1 LLPRVRARADGGLA
15 LEGEGFR
22 AELSADRRQARLE
35 GPVDPFP
42 VTAVVR
48 VLLADSLFSC
58 AGLLVHGCAVA
69 HQGKAALFTGVSGA
83 GKSTLGKWA
92 SQGGLTLLADELVAV
107 LPDGDGFS
115 AHGTPWN
122 VGTNASARLTH
133 IGVLAHTPGAHLK
146 PVPASTVL
154 RVLLSNVLEP
164 GDTPEVRAK
173 LFQIASKVLS
183 AVPTYELGFAPNLE
197 VAAVLRDALSK

>member
-22 AELSADRRQARLE
+22 AELSADRREARLE
-35 GPVDPFP
+35 GPIDPFP

-48 VLLADSLFSC
+48 VLLAEALLLRG
-58 AGLLVHGCAVA
+58 GLLVHGCAVA
-69 HQGKAALFTGVSGA
+69 HQGKAALFTGDSGA

-92 SQGGLTLLADELVAV
+92 SQGGLTRLADELVAV
-107 LPDGDGFS
+107 LPDGDGFRV
-115 AHGTPWN
+115 HGTPWN

-133 IGVLAHTPGAHLK
+133 IGVLAHTPGAQLR

-164 GDTPEVRAK
+164 GDTNEVRAM
-173 LFQIASKVLS
+173 LFQIASKILS
-183 AVPTYELGFAPNLE
+183 VVPTYELGFARNLE
-197 VAAVLRDALSK
+197 VANVLRDALSR